1 MLKSDFQDILRTFI
15 YTNLPALMNPMSSV
29 VIVTNAPPTSATPD
43 TDTIVVTPEVLSVLQ
58 TYVLNNFPNLNLPSD
73 IQAVAKQFFAL
84 NTTVNDTFTVSQ

>member
-15 YTNLPALMNPMSSV
+15 YTNLPALMNPTSSV
-29 VIVTNAPPTSATPD
+29 VVVTNTPTSVTPD
-43 TDTIVVTPEVLSVLQ
+43 ADTIVVTPEVFSVLQ

-84 NTTVNDTFTVSQ
+84 NTTVNDTFTISQ